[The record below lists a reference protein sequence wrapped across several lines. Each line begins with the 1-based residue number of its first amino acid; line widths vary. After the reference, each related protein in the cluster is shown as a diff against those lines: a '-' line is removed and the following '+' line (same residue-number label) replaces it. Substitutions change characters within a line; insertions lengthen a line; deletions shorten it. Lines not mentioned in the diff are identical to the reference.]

1 VTTSGESG
9 QAGQIRRRT
18 ILFHK
23 WRSRYL
29 YLPILP
35 IPFLDGEA
43 TRAGQKKKTRWFVL
57 APVSL
62 KNTLIGF
69 TFFRFSLSNWSAA
82 RDLMTRVTALDMS
95 Y

>member
-43 TRAGQKKKTRWFVL
+43 TRAGQKKKNTVVCPGTRLV
-57 APVSL
+57 
-62 KNTLIGF
+62 KKY
-69 TFFRFSLSNWSAA
+69 
-82 RDLMTRVTALDMS
+82 LDWV
-95 Y
+95 YVF